1 MSSAVYISAK
11 KGKAFIFYLFNQFNP
26 TIIMK
31 QFLAIFGILLLGAL
45 IGGVMAKPTL
55 TYPQEEYQVVVLDN
69 NEVILKDSHRQE
81 IVTTSMD
88 SLAYYI
94 NEDNF

>member
-1 MSSAVYISAK
+1 
-11 KGKAFIFYLFNQFNP
+11 
-26 TIIMK
+26 MK
-31 QFLAIFGILLLGAL
+31 QFLSIFGILLLGAA
-45 IGGVMAKPTL
+45 IGGVMAKPNA

-69 NEVILKDSHRQE
+69 NEVILKDSHRHE

>member
-45 IGGVMAKPTL
+45 IGSVMAKPTL

-69 NEVILKDSHRQE
+69 NEVILKDSHRHE

>member
-1 MSSAVYISAK
+1 
-11 KGKAFIFYLFNQFNP
+11 
-26 TIIMK
+26 MK
-31 QFLAIFGILLLGAL
+31 QFLSIFGILLLGAA
-45 IGGVMAKPTL
+45 IGNLMTRPKFNYIPE
-55 TYPQEEYQVVVLDN
+55 EEYQVVVLDN
-69 NEVILKDSHRQE
+69 NEVILKDSHRCE

>member
-1 MSSAVYISAK
+1 
-11 KGKAFIFYLFNQFNP
+11 
-26 TIIMK
+26 MK
-31 QFLAIFGILLLGAL
+31 QFLSIFGLLLLGAL
-45 IGGVMAKPTL
+45 IGGVMAKPNP

-69 NEVILKDSHRQE
+69 NEVILKDSHRCE